1 MMNRAYSLLEV
12 KSVEDEKRIITGI
25 ATSPSPDRVGDVVEP
40 LGVKF
45 TNPMP
50 LLHQHDAQRPVGTVK
65 FNKPT
70 KTGITFE
77 ATLPRI
83 DEPGP
88 LKDRVDTAWGE
99 VKAGLVRAVSIGFR
113 PLEYTIMDDGGYR
126 FIESEVLELSLVTIP
141 AQADAKISTVKSI
154 DTQQRAAS
162 GQILRRA
169 VTLIQSPGVSGNP
182 KAATATK
189 AATRGPVKLIPR

>member
-1 MMNRAYSLLEV
+1 MLQRAYSLLQI
-12 KSVEDEKRIITGI
+12 KAVEDDKRIITGV
-25 ATSPSPDRVGDVVEP
+25 ATSPSPDRQGDIVEP

-45 TNPMP
+45 SNPMP
-50 LLHQHDAQRPVGTVK
+50 LLHQHDRNRPVGTVR

-70 KTGITFE
+70 KEGITFE
-77 ATLPRI
+77 AKLPKI

-113 PLEYTIMDDGGYR
+113 PLEYSLMEDGGYR
-126 FIESEVLELSLVTIP
+126 FMETEVLELSLVTIP
-141 AQADAKISTVKSI
+141 AQADAKISVVKSI

-162 GQILRRA
+162 GHKRRPI
-169 VTLIQSPGVSGNP
+169 VLTPSPGVSGNQ
-182 KAATATK
+182 KAV
-189 AATRGPVKLIPR
+189 RGPVKLIPR